1 MHCEVQYLSWG
12 IDDRHKLLEMA
23 LQQRMVQNPILQ
35 FQTLVTQHIIS
46 QEKPLTLMKTNLEES
61 VLLNRF
67 GQRLELLICPLALL
81 LQRVHPVRKPTV
93 QTWYRFPSRNISSH
107 RG

>member
-1 MHCEVQYLSWG
+1 
-12 IDDRHKLLEMA
+12 MA

-35 FQTLVTQHIIS
+35 FQTLGTQHIS

-67 GQRLELLICPLALL
+67 GQRLELLICSLALL
-81 LQRVHPVRKPTV
+81 LQRVHSVWKPTM
-93 QTWYRFPSRNISSH
+93 QT
-107 RG
+107 